1 MRIRGA
7 NGSKRLAKYL
17 NAAGLQNSVLKVE
30 GKGRSKEV

>member
-17 NAAGLQNSVLKVE
+17 TTARLQNSVLKVE
-30 GKGRSKEV
+30 GKGRLKEV